1 MSDEPEHEQPAAAGE
16 APDPLIGVTVGRYRI
31 ESLLEVGGMGRVY
44 RAIGPEGELVA
55 LKLVRGDLAE
65 DSIFRKRF
73 EREAMIAQ
81 QVKNPHVVPVLDT
94 GEHEGVPYLSQR
106 FIEGGSLEQKLK
118 REDRLDVPTTLKLC
132 AEVADGL
139 DALFAGGMVHRD
151 VKPANV
157 LLDLDGTA
165 LITDFGLAKD
175 SEGTNLTR
183 PGQALGSLDYMS
195 PEQIRGEAVSAATD
209 VYALGCVICQC
220 LSGTPAVRR
229 PQRHADP
236 VGAAAGRAAR
246 PLRGAARC
254 AARAGGGG
262 ACERSPRRPPSA
274 PRAPASTRA
283 CCTRRP
289 ASRLH
294 RPVALGCQSPVGA
307 GTWRTRCAL
316 HVLLASGPARAARQR
331 PSSRTRRTVSPPSP
345 SAIRASRA
353 SKSTSS

>member
-1 MSDEPEHEQPAAAGE
+1 VAGVSDEPEHQEPGTASE
-16 APDPLIGVTVGRYRI
+16 APDPLIGATVGRYRI

-44 RAIGPEGELVA
+44 RAIGPEEELVA

-81 QVKNPHVVPVLDT
+81 QVKNQHVVPVLDT

-118 REDRLDVPTTLKLC
+118 REERLDVPTTLKLC

-220 LSGTPAVRR
+220 LSGTPPFADRKGMRILWAQLQDEPPDPCAELPDAPPGLGAAVLRALAKSPAER
-229 PQRHADP
+229 PQSAGEYARLLYE
-236 VGAAAGRAAR
+236 AAGLAHSA
-246 PLRGAARC
+246 GA
-254 AARAGGGG
+254 
-262 ACERSPRRPPSA
+262 
-274 PRAPASTRA
+274 
-283 CCTRRP
+283 
-289 ASRLH
+289 
-294 RPVALGCQSPVGA
+294 
-307 GTWRTRCAL
+307 
-316 HVLLASGPARAARQR
+316 
-331 PSSRTRRTVSPPSP
+331 
-345 SAIRASRA
+345 
-353 SKSTSS
+353 